1 MTDDLNFPNP
11 NERRVTREP
20 GSLDER
26 SARAI
31 HDLYLPPVESQDVYW
46 SAIEARIMAGIQS
59 AGRVRYEQSSMSV
72 LNSWAQIGLVAAT
85 ALLAV
90 GGVISNRLEEPD
102 EQSTYESVVSSAPD
116 VISTRTAL
124 MTAADKSAQRDAALQ
139 YVLSY

>member
-1 MTDDLNFPNP
+1 MTDELKFPNP
-11 NERRVTREP
+11 NERHVTREP

-26 SARAI
+26 SVRAI
-31 HDLYLPPVESQDVYW
+31 HDIYLPPVESQDVYW
-46 SAIEARIMAGIQS
+46 SAMEARIMAGVQT
-59 AGRVRYEQSSMSV
+59 ADRVHEQSSLSI

-90 GGVISNRLEEPD
+90 GGVISNRLGEPD
-102 EQSTYESVVSSAPD
+102 EQATYESVVSSAPD

-124 MTAADKSAQRDAALQ
+124 MTAADKSEQRDAALQ

>member
-1 MTDDLNFPNP
+1 MTDELKFPNP
-11 NERRVTREP
+11 NERHVTREP

-26 SARAI
+26 SVRAI
-31 HDLYLPPVESQDVYW
+31 HDLYLPPVESQNAYW
-46 SAIEARIMAGIQS
+46 SAMEARIMAGIQT
-59 AGRVRYEQSSMSV
+59 ADRVPSSLSI
-72 LNSWAQIGLVAAT
+72 LNSWAQIGLIAAT

-90 GGVISNRLEEPD
+90 GGVISNSLDEPD

-124 MTAADKSAQRDAALQ
+124 MTAEGKSEQRDAALQ